1 MLCVAM
7 LVFCLLVASSH
18 AVVLNE
24 IDTFQS
30 GHTENWTSGGPNSN
44 PPALM
49 LDSGPAGS
57 GDHAIVITSTGAGH
71 AGSKL
76 VAFNKMQWTGDHT
89 AAGISGISM
98 HLHNVGNNPLNI
110 RLSINGAGGKFSTT
124 NAIALAAQSGW
135 TSGTL
140 STNAGDWTAVVNGT
154 DIAATLANVTEV
166 RLLSA
171 ATPSWQGQ
179 TVAAELHVDNIRV
192 VPEPTT
198 PGLLVIAALGCL
210 RFRRR

>member
-1 MLCVAM
+1 M
-7 LVFCLLVASSH
+7 LVVCLPVASSH
-18 AVVLNE
+18 AVVLNQ

-30 GHTENWTSGGPNSN
+30 GNTENWTSGGPNSN
-44 PPALM
+44 PPVIM

-57 GDHAIVITSTGAGH
+57 GDHVLAITSTGAGG

-89 AAGISGISM
+89 ATGIGGISM
-98 HLHNVGNNPLNI
+98 DLHNVGNNPLNI

-124 NAIALAAQSGW
+124 NAIALPAQSGW
-135 TSGTL
+135 TSASM

-154 DIAATLANVTEV
+154 DIAATLAGITEV

-171 ATPSWQGQ
+171 ATPTWQGES
-179 TVAAELHVDNIRV
+179 VAAELHVDNIRV

-198 PGLLVIAALGCL
+198 LGLLTITVLSCL

>member
-1 MLCVAM
+1 MLCVAV
-7 LVFCLLVASSH
+7 LVVCLPVASSH
-18 AVVLNE
+18 AVVLNQ

-30 GHTENWTSGGPNSN
+30 GHAENWTSGGPNPN
-44 PPALM
+44 PPVIM

-57 GDHAIVITSTGAGH
+57 GDHAMVITSTGVGG

-98 HLHNVGNNPLNI
+98 DLRNVGNNPLNI

-135 TSGTL
+135 TSATL

-154 DIAATLANVTEV
+154 DIAATLAGITEV

-171 ATPSWQGQ
+171 AMPNWQGE

-198 PGLLVIAALGCL
+198 LGLLAIAALSCL